1 MVKTALANAIVTGI
15 VTGSVVALGAI
26 GLALVYSIA
35 EVPNFAHGELLTL
48 GAYIAFFVNEPS
60 TVPVFELLATGT
72 RAVSVWG
79 FVFLFALAAG
89 SMLAVVYQLGGRPA
103 LAGEWW
109 PVSVPAPVGV
119 AGHVLVAAL
128 LGLVVVVGFP
138 SIWGGMLL
146 AVLVMAAVAPL
157 FEQVVFGK
165 FRARGADLA
174 TMLIV
179 ALGLSFVLRF
189 GTQAF
194 YGGGIRAY
202 TIPRIARVAGTDVPI
217 AAAQLFNFYLTGAGV
232 TIEMINSAVPTAERA
247 TLLVVNYSWPAV
259 LALLVASLVVAL
271 VAYRWRRGG
280 EERFTSGQTVGPR
293 LTGIIAGVLTF
304 VVLAAVLPTAT
315 SVPGRSIY
323 ATQVKLSLIRGAT
336 IAIAVAMMGVL
347 HLLLQE
353 TRFGK
358 AMRAASDNLDL
369 AKVTGINTDR
379 VMTVTWVIAGSY
391 AAIGGVMLGVLFP
404 SINPSLGFFLLLPM
418 FAGVIVGGVG
428 SVYGAILGSFLVG
441 LSMDVG
447 IFLFDISGVHRISI
461 AFVVLLIVLLVKP
474 EGIVG
479 AGGS

>member
-1 MVKTALANAIVTGI
+1 MVNTALANAIVTGI

-48 GAYIAFFVNEPS
+48 GAYIAFFVNEPN

-89 SMLAVVYQLGGRPA
+89 STLAVVYQLGGRPA

-119 AGHVLVAAL
+119 AGHLLGAAL

-138 SIWGGMLL
+138 SIWGGMVL

-194 YGGGIRAY
+194 YGGQIRAY

-217 AAAQLFNFYLTGAGV
+217 AAAQLFNIYLTGAGV
-232 TIEMINSAVPTAERA
+232 TVEMINSAVPGAERS
-247 TLLVVNYSWPAV
+247 TVLVVNYSWPAV
-259 LALLVASLVVAL
+259 IALLVASVA
-271 VAYRWRRGG
+271 VAVAAYRWRRGG
-280 EERFTSGQTVGPR
+280 EERFTSGQTIGPR
-293 LTGIIAGVLTF
+293 LTGIIAGALTV
-304 VVLAAVLPTAT
+304 VVLGVVLSTAA

-323 ATQVKLSLIRGAT
+323 ATQVKLSLIRGVT
-336 IAIAVAMMGVL
+336 IGIAVTMMGVL

-404 SINPSLGFFLLLPM
+404 SINPSIGFFLLLPM

-479 AGGS
+479 GS